1 MQEVKNGFEEHW
13 DSYSMD
19 FEEEENM
26 KTRKLFQTSGQE
38 QTIDL
43 KIYLDK

>member
-1 MQEVKNGFEEHW
+1 MQEIKNGFEELM
-13 DSYSMD
+13 DSNSID
-19 FEEEENM
+19 FEEEENT

>member
-1 MQEVKNGFEEHW
+1 MQGIKNGFEELM
-13 DSYSMD
+13 DSNSMD
-19 FEEEENM
+19 FEEEENT
-26 KTRKLFQTSGQE
+26 KSRRLFNTSGQE